1 MFLLFVSFFLLHWLF
16 PMNPFLY
23 FLKITNQENA
33 FFFSIAM
40 GSTSG
45 NQRRWFVLRSNGPCS
60 SIAPFFLLYSST
72 MTSLL
77 WQSRISQYSL
87 KRHIFTAQ
95 QKPFR
100 FIQRLLQFY
109 STVPPMI
116 TFHKIYKLPTLP
128 PLKAYALLT
137 TVSLNVTIFY
147 GVNKD
152 SSLLKW
158 LPLLWLPLLL
168 MTKSV
173 QRHTLFKHILSILK
187 PRNLF

>member
-1 MFLLFVSFFLLHWLF
+1 MRSSFPSQWVPLQAI
-16 PMNPFLY
+16 NV
-23 FLKITNQENA
+23 A
-33 FFFSIAM
+33 
-40 GSTSG
+40 GSFYG
-45 NQRRWFVLRSNGPCS
+45 RMDHVLRQLSFPLVFLHNDVTLMAIQNQ
-60 SIAPFFLLYSST
+60 SIFFKKTYFHST
-72 MTSLL
+72 TKTFS
-77 WQSRISQYSL
+77 
-87 KRHIFTAQ
+87 
-95 QKPFR
+95 

-116 TFHKIYKLPTLP
+116 TFHKLYKLPTLP

-187 PRNLF
+187 PRNLFQLNPNHIQLRKTYNPQ